1 MVSSFKTGFKKL
13 EEMEKEKREENKWY
27 LL

>member
-1 MVSSFKTGFKKL
+1 MVSSLKTGFKKL
-13 EEMEKEKREENKWY
+13 EEMEKERKEENKWY